1 MVMASPLGG
10 SIPVLLPSL
19 DMTLL
24 LSVEFKRQACGYAL
38 SIAAAFTGFAWDT
51 LLCFPSEYKYFWK
64 GKFTQGSLLYF
75 LNRYFV
81 VINLTLSVLAMLVG
95 PSPKV
100 RVIWLSYLA
109 GTGAFLQAT
118 FAEAVLLRRAL
129 LFLDNTSI
137 FKYILLG
144 GFFVTMTAGATVAQL
159 TVKSMTMATKTYFGT
174 SMCTVITFEPG
185 FVSELGFVY
194 VPAVAFNILLAFVS
208 IWVFTNK
215 INGSLFKQSV
225 GIRLISAMR
234 WQAIAH
240 FTLVMLLYLLNSLIS
255 HFAGCYLDAVAPL
268 TLTLTAI
275 TSSRMII
282 FMQDEAD
289 QTRCV
294 SVELEVT
301 SSVLRDRFGMGAST
315 NDESGLSIGATHSEW
330 GVA

>member
-1 MVMASPLGG
+1 MVMDSPLGR
-10 SIPVLLPSL
+10 SIPVLLLAP
-19 DMTLL
+19 DMSLL

-38 SIAAAFTGFAWDT
+38 SAAFTGFAWDT

-64 GKFTQGSLLYF
+64 GNFTQGSFLYF

-81 VINLTLSVLAMLVG
+81 VINLTLSVLAMLVA

-100 RVIWLSYLA
+100 GVIWLSYLA
-109 GTGAFLQAT
+109 GTGAFLQAI

-144 GFFVTMTAGATVAQL
+144 GFFVTIIAGTTVAQL

-194 VPAVAFNILLAFVS
+194 VPAVTFNILLAFVS
-208 IWVFTNK
+208 TWVFTKK
-215 INGSLFKQSV
+215 INGSLFPQSV

-234 WQAIAH
+234 WQSIAH
-240 FTLVMLLYLLNSLIS
+240 FTSVMLLMLLNSLIF
-255 HFAGCYLDAVAPL
+255 HFARNYIDAVAPL

-289 QTRCV
+289 QTRCN
-294 SVELEVT
+294 SVELVIT
-301 SSVLRDRFGMGAST
+301 SRLLRDRFGMGEST
-315 NDESGLSIGATHSEW
+315 NDEVGLSIGATHSGE
-330 GVA
+330 GA